1 MSVEVNNRLKALKCN
16 SLPHGSQCA
25 PLVDEHT
32 PERDKVGWEYL
43 YLSLV
48 VSYDAP
54 SIVVLDRPTAPMEA
68 PSTGDNM
75 HRRQQDLI
83 IDDPPTTLKRS
94 RSASN
99 SSIRKEKASNE
110 QDQELG
116 RVEKDEDEDHNVSQM
131 RREVIYQ
138 RLRPFIL
145 GGLAALI
152 LGWWISSTI
161 LEATRHR
168 WYVHVIRIY

>member
-1 MSVEVNNRLKALKCN
+1 
-16 SLPHGSQCA
+16 
-25 PLVDEHT
+25 
-32 PERDKVGWEYL
+32 
-43 YLSLV
+43 
-48 VSYDAP
+48 
-54 SIVVLDRPTAPMEA
+54 MEA

-138 RLRPFIL
+138 RLRPFISRRSRSL
-145 GGLAALI
+145 DIGLVDI
-152 LGWWISSTI
+152 FTI